1 MEAAASSFGALTAS
15 LVASELDA
23 LRCMV
28 FWAPVVDAKTLVD
41 RDMTEAALVFLREHG
56 WVEHVGMRLGRAF
69 VEGVSKLDAAQ
80 SLAEAAR
87 PLLIFHGEG
96 DEHVPIE
103 QARAYEQALA
113 RSGVEVRMEALPVN
127 DHGMRS
133 VAANDRIIE
142 GSVAWFRRFL
152 YREGQSPRTV

>member
-1 MEAAASSFGALTAS
+1 M
-15 LVASELDA
+15 
-23 LRCMV
+23 
-28 FWAPVVDAKTLVD
+28 
-41 RDMTEAALVFLREHG
+41 
-56 WVEHVGMRLGRAF
+56 
-69 VEGVSKLDAAQ
+69 
-80 SLAEAAR
+80 
-87 PLLIFHGEG
+87 
-96 DEHVPIE
+96 PIE